1 MKLQVNFVGDW
12 INSLRQSLSDEWGY
26 NVSKITD
33 DRIPQL
39 YFNAVNKR
47 PQAKARNVIVSDI
60 FSCPKRLEKGWRL
73 LRDRVEI
80 GEDLTPNLSK
90 LVNKVRYNDPML
102 SDWGIHH
109 FHLGDK
115 MEGSFVNRD
124 NPLLFAL
131 LKDDD
136 FYVIDIYDHS
146 SWLDRDI
153 IEVIHRNWPK
163 AIEDK
168 IIRGVQESKGLSE
181 EQQYKMRKGG
191 INLPI
196 TVNDGTTYYLMGGGL
211 TGGVSTFVVKKEVDI
226 QKSILK
232 RLEVA
237 LESHLTQNLEIFEG
251 TIYDG
256 KSDIKAM
263 LKIEGSQYTVVF
275 PDYGISIDI
284 EQ

>member
-1 MKLQVNFVGDW
+1 MKLQVDFVGDW
-12 INSLRQSLSDEWGY
+12 IDSLRQSLFDEWGY
-26 NVSKITD
+26 SISKITD
-33 DRIPQL
+33 DEIPQL

-60 FSCPKRLEKGWRL
+60 FSCPTRLEKGWEL
-73 LRDRVEI
+73 LRGRVEI

-90 LVNKVRYNDPML
+90 LVNKIRYKDLML

-124 NPLLFAL
+124 NSLLFAL
-131 LKDDD
+131 LKGDY
-136 FYVIDIYDHS
+136 FYVIGIYDHS

-168 IIRGVQESKGLSE
+168 IIQGVQESKDLSE
-181 EQQYKMRKGG
+181 EQQYKFRKCS

-196 TVNDGTTYYLMGGGL
+196 TVNDGTTYYFMGGGL
-211 TGGVSTFVVKKEVDI
+211 TGGLSTFVVKKEVDI
-226 QKSILK
+226 QKTILK
-232 RLEVA
+232 QLEVG
-237 LESHLTQNLEIFEG
+237 LESYLTQNLEIFNGAE
-251 TIYDG
+251 YDG

-263 LKIEGSQYTVVF
+263 LKIEGSQYTAVF
-275 PDYGISIDI
+275 PDYGISIEI